1 MENEKSNCF
10 VFGNSILKS
19 VSKSVIWRS
28 KLACD
33 WNCEIFGDLDERL
46 VARAGFVVGMVTF
59 CVAILKK
66 KVKNGDIKLFTF
78 GVLSLERSFVTS
90 RSRYFPGVSSE
101 NPVHK

>member
-66 KVKNGDIKLFTF
+66 KNKKWGYKIVYFWRGIAREKLREFSESIF
-78 GVLSLERSFVTS
+78 S
-90 RSRYFPGVSSE
+90 RRIF
-101 NPVHK
+101 